1 MPFYRIPSA
10 TAPRES
16 NGWNCFL
23 GRGSRIGRKDW
34 NTAESVL
41 TILYQVFMTNVRVQV
56 FNLNDLM
63 SIGRP
68 PKLHD
73 TELDLKC
80 IRNVYQTCLLEVKF
94 GVITNITP
102 L

>member
-1 MPFYRIPSA
+1 
-10 TAPRES
+10 
-16 NGWNCFL
+16 
-23 GRGSRIGRKDW
+23 
-34 NTAESVL
+34 
-41 TILYQVFMTNVRVQV
+41 MTNVRVQV

-80 IRNVYQTCLLEVKF
+80 IRNAHQTCLLEVKF
-94 GVITNITP
+94 GVITNITR
-102 L
+102 LRSS

>member
-1 MPFYRIPSA
+1 
-10 TAPRES
+10 
-16 NGWNCFL
+16 
-23 GRGSRIGRKDW
+23 
-34 NTAESVL
+34 
-41 TILYQVFMTNVRVQV
+41 MTNVRVEV

-63 SIGRP
+63 SISRP

-73 TELDLKC
+73 TELKC
-80 IRNVYQTCLLEVKF
+80 IRNAHQACLLEVKF